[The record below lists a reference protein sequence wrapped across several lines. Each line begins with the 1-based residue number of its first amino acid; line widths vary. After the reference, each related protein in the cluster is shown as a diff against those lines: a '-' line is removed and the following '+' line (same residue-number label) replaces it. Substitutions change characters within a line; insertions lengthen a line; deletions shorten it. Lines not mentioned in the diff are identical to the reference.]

1 MGVEIERKFLV
12 QGEQW
17 KKGARGVLYRQ
28 GYLSTKKE
36 RTVRVRTIENMAF
49 LTVKG
54 LSAGIC
60 RLEFEYEIPR
70 SDAEKMLDELCGQ
83 PILEKYRYRIP
94 YKGFTWEVDE
104 FLGDNS
110 GLVMAE
116 IELDSEDQD
125 FARPSW
131 LGREVS
137 GDPRYFNSVLTM
149 HPYRFW

>member
-1 MGVEIERKFLV
+1 MAIEIERKFLV
-12 QGEQW
+12 QGELW

-36 RTVRVRTIENMAF
+36 RTVRVRTIEDMAF

-54 LSAGIC
+54 ISTGIC
-60 RLEFEYEIPR
+60 RLEFEYEIPL
-70 SDAEKMLDELCGQ
+70 SDAEKMLDELCQQ

-110 GLVMAE
+110 GLVIAE

-137 GDPRYFNSVLTM
+137 GDPRYFNSALTRR
-149 HPYRFW
+149 PYRFW

>member
-12 QGEQW
+12 TGELW
-17 KKGARGVLYRQ
+17 KKGARGILYRQ

-36 RTVRVRTIENMAF
+36 RTVRVRSVKDKAF

-54 LSAGIC
+54 ISTGIS
-60 RLEFEYEIPR
+60 RLEFEYEIPLA
-70 SDAEKMLDELCGQ
+70 DAEKMLDELCAH
-83 PILEKYRYRIP
+83 PIIEKYRYRITCH
-94 YKGFTWEVDE
+94 GFVWEIDE

-110 GLVMAE
+110 GLVIAE
-116 IELDSEDQD
+116 IELAGEDQD

-137 GDPRYFNSVLTM
+137 GDPRYFNSSLTVN
-149 HPYRFW
+149 PYRFW